1 MHPADRHLLAMEW
14 NSSIFIDACL
24 PFGLRSAPKLFNV
37 LADLLEWI
45 LINQGVTFLLHYL
58 DNYLTMGPPNSHIC
72 QRNLSL
78 LVEVCAVLGIPLAL
92 EKVVGPS
99 TVLEFLGILLDTERM
114 EARLPGNKLSWIQ
127 TTILDWL
134 NKRSATN
141 GKYSP

>member
-1 MHPADRHLLAMEW
+1 MSKMHSGSSQCTQQIAICSQWNGTAQYLSTPAFPLACAQRQ
-14 NSSIFIDACL
+14 SYLTCL
-24 PFGLRSAPKLFNV
+24 
-37 LADLLEWI
+37 LLEWI

-127 TTILDWL
+127 TTILD
-134 NKRSATN
+134 
-141 GKYSP
+141 